1 MHSHISDVD
10 FECPAEIRVLLGPV
24 PVLTSRA
31 KLEHELLFKYSAKL
45 VKPRDITEWIH
56 IRECADNRTEVSWLK
71 GLRNR
76 LVQTPLKNVIT
87 IKWSEISSPSVAE
100 IAKLRQQRTAE
111 VESKIKQLT
120 GASDQVK
127 AEADRLR
134 AEANREIEAEIEN
147 IELER
152 HKKFKEEEELIKS
165 EITDAD
171 TFEHW
176 RDPYEWASKRIAVL
190 NKEFANTLEEL
201 DQWRHGG
208 LGERLHKAAN
218 EIIEGEYKE
227 ELDARFVE
235 QGKATQTG
243 AEGTGAE
250 GQLSRAPGCRPRT

>member
-1 MHSHISDVD
+1 MGAAKRQFITTTGRDAGVTS
-10 FECPAEIRVLLGPV
+10 
-24 PVLTSRA
+24 SRA
-31 KLEHELLFKYSAKL
+31 HSRCEHS
-45 VKPRDITEWIH
+45 
-56 IRECADNRTEVSWLK
+56 
-71 GLRNR
+71 
-76 LVQTPLKNVIT
+76 PLKNVIT
-87 IKWSEISSPSVAE
+87 IKWSEISSPSEAE

-111 VESKIKQLT
+111 VESKIIQLT
-120 GASDQVK
+120 GTSDQVK

-134 AEANREIEAEIEN
+134 AEVNREIEAEIEN

-171 TFEHW
+171 TFEYW
-176 RDPYEWASKRIAVL
+176 REPYEWVSKRIAVL
-190 NKEFANTLEEL
+190 NKEFANILEQL
-201 DQWRHGG
+201 DQYRHGG

-218 EIIEGEYKE
+218 EIIEGEYRE

-243 AEGTGAE
+243 AEGTGAD